1 MSPRSQYRTIFTTYI
16 KYFILI
22 ISSILSPN
30 VWKKAWSSRE
40 TGRTDRAERVGGA
53 AHLREG
59 KWRGKGE
66 GMHLLP

>member
-1 MSPRSQYRTIFTTYI
+1 MYG
-16 KYFILI
+16 
-22 ISSILSPN
+22 
-30 VWKKAWSSRE
+30 KKLGAARE